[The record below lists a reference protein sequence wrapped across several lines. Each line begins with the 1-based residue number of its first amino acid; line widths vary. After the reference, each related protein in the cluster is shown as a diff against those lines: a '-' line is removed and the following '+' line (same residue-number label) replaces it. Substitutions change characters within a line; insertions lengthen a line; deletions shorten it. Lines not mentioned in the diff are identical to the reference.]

1 MFQCRLL
8 SYRTSPG
15 FYKRIVYS
23 AGCSHTE
30 LFTVQTAL
38 LHNCLQCRLLSY
50 TKIFYSAGCSPT
62 ELFAMQA
69 ALLQICLQCRLLSYT
84 ELFTVQ
90 AALQYRIVYSADCS
104 IQDICWSGYYQPQ
117 DICWSGYYQPHSS
130 VNGRCQQF
138 VNKLIANINCN
149 GSLSSCLGTITT
161 LYNSFATF
169 WQKVGV
175 RNRDTKIISVML
187 RLRK

>member
-38 LHNCLQCRLLSY
+38 LQNCLPCRLLSYRFVCNAGCSPIQNCLQCRLLSY
-50 TKIFYSAGCSPT
+50 TG
-62 ELFAMQA
+62 
-69 ALLQICLQCRLLSYT
+69 
-84 ELFTVQ
+84 LFTVQ
-90 AALQYRIVYSADCS
+90 TALHRTSA
-104 IQDICWSGYYQPQ
+104 
-117 DICWSGYYQPHSS
+117 GYYQPHSS

-149 GSLSSCLGTITT
+149 GSLSSCLGTIST

-187 RLRK
+187 ACNQ